1 MGRPSS
7 YLGHAITP
15 PSLESIQAPRPRL
28 VNALNEKLDKK
39 LILISAPAG
48 FGKTTLLAE
57 FSAQADRPVC
67 WVRLTEADQDVMR
80 LSEVLW
86 TSLTRRFRRLRG
98 AVRIEGLAGAS
109 SRALARAIAQALK
122 DQVREPFVMVFDDVH
137 WLNPSEN
144 GRAFLAE
151 LVKEG
156 PDGQTI
162 VTGGRELPD
171 IPLVQLLAS
180 DQLATFDSDSLALRA
195 DELGEVVKRRT
206 GEDVSEALVGDLMEE
221 TGGWVTGVL
230 LSERLVSHHVPSL
243 IAADE
248 PLAYDYLAMAV
259 FDRQPAAVQ
268 RFLLD
273 SSVLPI
279 MTAELCDSVLG
290 RNDSQAMLNDLLRRG
305 IFISV
310 TDDDPK
316 TYEYH
321 QLFSSFLQSRAKTRD
336 EQKHRRLLIRSA
348 RALSE
353 TDEWAEDAVE
363 LLMAAGEARGAS
375 RLAADL
381 SAQIT
386 ASGRLGTLRRWS
398 DYFHQRRVPVPM
410 LHSRLAFLLEAF
422 GNRAAAFDALSRAT
436 QNAENLPEADR
447 RGLQI
452 RLLGFTAQRARDD
465 ENWSRMRSLLD
476 ELQTAISHDPLGRG
490 QSELHQFRA
499 LYEADHLG
507 DWHSAVRQAAA
518 AINCLDAEDNSLVV
532 GDTWITK
539 SYIECY
545 AGRLDWAEMSA
556 EKAVLV
562 HRLND
567 ILYGKNSALMN
578 LAYHKHLLGR
588 FSEALPLLEE
598 AKQSAL
604 ALGSSDARNVVA
616 ITELEM
622 ISDLGLLNEA
632 VARIAHLKGR
642 TLEAEGFIF
651 WKKYVCALEANLH
664 RRAGDLTE
672 ASHAIAEGWK
682 IKNAELHSRLVTEKL
697 ALLSRTAPEEVR
709 STLWGAWRR
718 VPFRMQDR
726 TLALFFLGR
735 AWFSVGRHAKALWWT
750 MAATA
755 TASKRGSLQ
764 MVAAELDA
772 DSEFHA
778 FLSDQLRASS
788 ALDEIEGRIQKM
800 HAAAS
805 RLVYRIAGRASIPKG
820 FALTALGPAT
830 LRSGSSVV
838 APLTPQEMRLLV
850 YLLEKGPVRGEAL
863 AEVFWP
869 RSTPGNQAS
878 SLHTAVYRLR
888 QVLGREN
895 IDFSGGQYELTPTAI
910 SDYDVQQFYRSA
922 RQIDSLRSSQIA
934 WQQIVR
940 ETLDQYSGPFL
951 EGADDQ
957 WVLERRRELEAI
969 YVELA
974 LRLGRE
980 ANSREEAQASL
991 HYLRLALRMDPYRE
1005 DLNLAYMEVLSR
1017 LGRRVSKVQ
1026 HERRYRRLLAKDLGI
1041 ELKG

>member
-122 DQVREPFVMVFDDVH
+122 DQVREPCVMVFDDVH

-363 LLMAAGEARGAS
+363 LLMAAGEAREA
-375 RLAADL
+375 RPLALYVAEKL
-381 SAQIT
+381 FHK
-386 ASGRLGTLRRWS
+386 GRLETLRRWS
-398 DYFHQRRVPVPM
+398 NYFQHKEIGVPNLNM
-410 LHSRLAFLLEAF
+410 HLASLLEAF
-422 GNRAAAFDALSRAT
+422 GHRLEVIPILTVASSTSGTLEETEQLLLQRRISGSKAFLALAAEDWLGLENRIRELRDLLDGRSDP
-436 QNAENLPEADR
+436 N
-447 RGLQI
+447 GWV
-452 RLLGFTAQRARDD
+452 RLLRLEAFLAADHHGDRDAAKRFVVLAT
-465 ENWSRMRSLLD
+465 ERF
-476 ELQTAISHDPLGRG
+476 GRG
-490 QSELHQFRA
+490 ASALHKGLAWTTRA
-499 LYEADHLG
+499 Y
-507 DWHSAVRQAAA
+507 V
-518 AINCLDAEDNSLVV
+518 
-532 GDTWITK
+532 
-539 SYIECY
+539 ECY
-545 AGRLDWAEMSA
+545 AGDLASA
-556 EKAVLV
+556 ETSAERATEVFET
-562 HRLND
+562 NG
-567 ILYGKNSALMN
+567 IFYGLSAALMD
-578 LAYHKHLLGR
+578 LAYVRHLRGR
-588 FSEALPLLEE
+588 YGSAMHTLDRAKKAAAAVDSKYVEE
-598 AKQSAL
+598 T
-604 ALGSSDARNVVA
+604 VA
-616 ITELEM
+616 ISELEM
-622 ISDLGLLNEA
+622 ISELGLLPEA
-632 VARIAHLKGR
+632 VRQVGDLK
-642 TLEAEGFIF
+642 ESICKKEGSEF
-651 WKKYVCALEANLH
+651 WKKYVIALQAALH
-664 RRAGDLTE
+664 RRSGDIAGARL
-672 ASHAIAEGWK
+672 AIEEGRSLP
-682 IKNAELHSRLVTEKL
+682 NANVHTRLVIEHL
-697 ALLSRTAPEEVR
+697 ALLSKSSPDKVLSFVWSVWR
-709 STLWGAWRR
+709 S
-718 VPFRMQDR
+718 VPFTAQDR
-726 TLALFFLGR
+726 TLALFFLARSCYKMENYKR
-735 AWFSVGRHAKALWWT
+735 ATWWAQMALRR
-750 MAATA
+750 
-755 TASKRGSLQ
+755 SSERGAIQ
-764 MVAAELDA
+764 MVAAELDV
-772 DSEFHA
+772 DHEFLN
-778 FLSDQLRASS
+778 FLSDHIIDSRELRAVE
-788 ALDEIEGRIQKM
+788 LRIREM
-800 HAAAS
+800 HASAIRHY
-805 RLVYRIAGRASIPKG
+805 RLTSERVSTKAGVKIV
-820 FALTALGPAT
+820 ALGLPQVIVEDSHVT
-830 LRSGSSVV
+830 SL
-838 APLTPQEMRLLV
+838 APLEIRLLV
-850 YLLEKGPVRGEAL
+850 YLAENQRVEVKYWGSCSGVAWHRRSKQAVSIRRSITCANQSVVIPSVSPVVSTIWSPVSCRTTMSLTFPGE
-863 AEVFWP
+863 
-869 RSTPGNQAS
+869 
-878 SLHTAVYRLR
+878 
-888 QVLGREN
+888 
-895 IDFSGGQYELTPTAI
+895 
-910 SDYDVQQFYRSA
+910 
-922 RQIDSLRSSQIA
+922 
-934 WQQIVR
+934 
-940 ETLDQYSGPFL
+940 
-951 EGADDQ
+951 
-957 WVLERRRELEAI
+957 
-969 YVELA
+969 
-974 LRLGRE
+974 
-980 ANSREEAQASL
+980 
-991 HYLRLALRMDPYRE
+991 
-1005 DLNLAYMEVLSR
+1005 
-1017 LGRRVSKVQ
+1017 
-1026 HERRYRRLLAKDLGI
+1026 
-1041 ELKG
+1041 